1 MNSDLTHAVTATS
14 KDAQYDASAK
24 RLLGQKS
31 ILAHILE
38 KTVEEFKGMNPFDII
53 PQIEGDPFIST
64 VPIEPGL
71 TNAVFKNNGQ
81 RIIGFNSENQEL
93 YEGLARFDIIFY
105 VRTKDGLSRS
115 LLMWKLRKMTLLNI
129 IF

>member
-1 MNSDLTHAVTATS
+1 MNSDLTNAMAATS

-31 ILAHILE
+31 ILAHVLE

-53 PQIEGDPFIST
+53 PLIEGDPFINT
-64 VPIEPGL
+64 VPVEPGL

-93 YEGLARFDIIFY
+93 YEGLARFDIIF
-105 VRTKDGLSRS
+105 K
-115 LLMWKLRKMTLLNI
+115 
-129 IF
+129 